1 MSTKNT
7 KDKQERVMVHV
18 RMRPFTDDEIKKD
31 NTTPV
36 ETFDSTNN
44 IIVGIVSLNSQKG
57 L

>member
-36 ETFDSTNN
+36 ETFDSLNN
-44 IIVGIVSLNSQKG
+44 IIVGIV
-57 L
+57 